1 MLARSLSALIV
12 GFPST
17 EDIQQSV
24 RQKIGDRVF
33 RFAGSSRVLPR
44 SDEGFPGLAIIRTS
58 KFYFAISGW
67 KVSPPSGRSVF
78 LGPVFLFGLLFET
91 FYS

>member
-17 EDIQQSV
+17 EDIQQRV
-24 RQKIGDRVF
+24 RQKIRDRIF

-44 SDEGFPGLAIIRTS
+44 SVEGLTGVAIIRT
-58 KFYFAISGW
+58 
-67 KVSPPSGRSVF
+67 
-78 LGPVFLFGLLFET
+78 
-91 FYS
+91 